1 MGSGAIMAKS
11 YNVTYEK
18 SALGSF
24 LDELPGLLAQYKMAQ
39 NQSALQHERAIEL
52 KTLDQVDPRYYEYN
66 DDGSLNT
73 RNSMAKQQEATT
85 WMAQGA
91 TSTLDSASA
100 FAYGRTD
107 ETSGRY
113 TAEDY
118 NMDKD
123 AINQLTN
130 SSTIGYDDALN
141 VINMGLFLDDGDSL
155 MPGGQ
160 SVEDMAETM
169 TSEGWWDNN
178 RNEMRKRSRS
188 YFEGVLLNP
197 NFTDQEKYQQYKTDV
212 MVERQTEI
220 ENLKLQPKYTTAKE
234 TLNTLMDAEGAWQ
247 TRAGLRSVDEDGN
260 IKYFNP
266 NTGSEMDLDD
276 FAKEF
281 SATFQVMTSSQPL
294 DFIMSHYKNGGM
306 ENAVIKQ
313 LAKESP
319 SLVQNYILPLEDEY
333 KTVSMYEN
341 EMEAGMLG
349 LRDFSEPTSLPP
361 ELDTALKAFQ
371 ESQPDDNTGNV
382 GTQTG
387 PVLAGGPTFQG
398 MGADRISNLRS
409 MGVSAEYIEVM
420 GDSLA
425 QYSDEEVLYANMEY
439 DFNNNYNPLKSETA
453 YEDIFAIENQ
463 NYKDYMV
470 GRLNDEQFS
479 EYDKYAQSVL
489 AGTENVTPAVSSVSE
504 QLIQERTAEYER
516 ERAEF
521 LTLNDDL
528 KDVYGQRSILNN
540 ELNELQNTLD
550 KMVAIEKD
558 EYLEEYGYMATYGDQ
573 ALSATAEFLTGDYIP
588 PPYENSVTSGN
599 SAIHG
604 NAGKVL
610 FDQIK
615 EKEAALA
622 AIDGQLSRAVS
633 TRGGITYWPGE
644 RITEVSDARAEAAAA
659 KESLERLINESLEDL
674 PALYRTEAGR

>member
-1 MGSGAIMAKS
+1 MAKS

-39 NQSALQHERAIEL
+39 SQSALAHERAVEL
-52 KTLDQVDPRYYEYN
+52 KTMDQVDPRYYEYN
-66 DDGSLNT
+66 DDGSLNVKA
-73 RNSMAKQQEATT
+73 SMGAQQEAQT
-85 WMAQGA
+85 WMTQGA
-91 TSTLDSASA
+91 MASLDPASG
-100 FAYGRTD
+100 FAYGRDD

-113 TAEDY
+113 TSEDY

-123 AINQLTN
+123 AISELTN
-130 SSTIGYDDALN
+130 SSTIGYDDAIN
-141 VINMGLFLDDGDSL
+141 IINMGLFLDDGDSL

-178 RNEMRKRSRS
+178 RNEMRKRSNQ
-188 YFEGVLLNP
+188 YFQGVLLNP
-197 NFTDQEKYQQYKTDV
+197 NFTDQEAYEQYKSN
-212 MVERQTEI
+212 EIAQRQSEI
-220 ENLKLQPKYTTAKE
+220 ELLKIQPKYTTAKE
-234 TLNTLMDAEGAWQ
+234 TLNTLMDAEGVWQ
-247 TRAGLRSVDEDGN
+247 TRAGLKAVDEDGN
-260 IKYFNP
+260 VQYYNP
-266 NTGSEMDLDD
+266 QTGKEMDMDD

-294 DFIMSHYKNGGM
+294 DFIMTHYRNGGM
-306 ENAVIKQ
+306 NNAVIKQ

-333 KTVSMYEN
+333 NTVSVYEN
-341 EMEAGMLG
+341 EMESSLIG
-349 LRDFSEPTSLPP
+349 LTNFAEPTTLPP
-361 ELDTALKAFQ
+361 ELDTALRAFQ

-382 GTQTG
+382 GTG

-409 MGVSAEYIEVM
+409 KGVSAEYIEVM

-425 QYSDEEVLYANMEY
+425 QYTDDEVLYANMEY
-439 DFNNNYNPLKSETA
+439 EYTNMYDPMKSETA
-453 YEDIFAIENQ
+453 YEDIYSIQ
-463 NYKDYMV
+463 DQDRKDYMV
-470 GRLNDEQFS
+470 GRLNNQQFA
-479 EYDKYAQSVL
+479 EYDQYVNTAL
-489 AGTENVTPAVSSVSE
+489 AGVGNVTAAVPSIAQE
-504 QLIQERTAEYER
+504 LIDQRTAEYAQ

-521 LTLNDDL
+521 VALNDEL
-528 KDVYGQRSILNN
+528 KDVYGQRAILSN
-540 ELNELQNTLD
+540 ELNELQSTLD
-550 KMVAIEKD
+550 KMIAIEKD
-558 EYLEEYGYMATYGDQ
+558 EYLEEYGYIATYGDQ

-588 PPYENSVTSGN
+588 APYENNVTSGN
-599 SAIHG
+599 SVIHG

-622 AIDGQLSRAVS
+622 VIDNQLSREVK
-633 TRGGITYWPGE
+633 TRGGISYWPGD
-644 RITEVSDARAEAAAA
+644 RVVAAQDSRAEAVKA
-659 KESLERLINESLEDL
+659 KEALENLIQESLDDL
-674 PALYRTEAGR
+674 PDIYKTGGGQ